1 MTCSFKPLF
10 DDTQAAL
17 KLEPANAQ
25 ATFEAT
31 SRQAEGL
38 RSEIKIRQF
47 ELTVDEPE
55 VLGGQDSGPNPVEL
69 ILGAL
74 ATCQEI
80 TYRLYADALGIPLDG
95 VSVTVSGDLDLR
107 GFFAVDD
114 QVRPGFTAIRTE
126 VTLDSPAPETEL
138 ERLKATVDRHCPV
151 LDILQNATPVSLA
164 LTEGRQPVAA
174 E

>member
-1 MTCSFKPLF
+1 MSGTFKPLF
-10 DDTQAAL
+10 DGTQNAL
-17 KLEPANAQ
+17 KLDPEKAA
-25 ATFEAT
+25 ATFQAT
-31 SRQAEGL
+31 SRQAKGL

-47 ELTVDEPE
+47 SLTVDEPE

-80 TYRLYADALGIPLDG
+80 TYRLYADALDIPLDG
-95 VSVTVSGDLDLR
+95 VAVTVSGDLDLR

-114 QVRPGFTAIRTE
+114 KVRPGFTAIRTE
-126 VTLDSPAPETEL
+126 VTLDSPASEAEI
-138 ERLKATVDRHCPV
+138 ERLKATVNKHCPV
-151 LDILQNATPVSLA
+151 LDILQNATPVSL
-164 LTEGRQPVAA
+164 EVSDGRPAVAA

>member
-1 MTCSFKPLF
+1 MSTTFKPLF
-10 DDTQAAL
+10 DGTQSAF
-17 KLEPANAQ
+17 KLEPEKAA
-25 ATFEAT
+25 ATFQAT

-38 RSEIKIRQF
+38 RSEIQIRQF
-47 ELTVDEPE
+47 NLTVDEPE

-80 TYRLYADALGIPLDG
+80 TYRLYADALDIPLDG
-95 VSVTVSGDLDLR
+95 VAVTVTGDLDLR

-126 VTLDSPAPETEL
+126 VTLDSPASAAEI
-138 ERLKATVDRHCPV
+138 ERLKATVNKHCPV
-151 LDILQNATPVSLA
+151 LDILQNTTPVSLEV
-164 LTEGRQPVAA
+164 TDGRQAAAA

>member
-1 MTCSFKPLF
+1 MSGTFKPLF
-10 DDTQAAL
+10 DDTQRAL
-17 KLEPANAQ
+17 KLEPEKANA
-25 ATFEAT
+25 TFQAT

-47 ELTVDEPE
+47 SLTVDEPE

-80 TYRLYADALGIPLDG
+80 TYRLYADALDIPLDG
-95 VSVTVSGDLDLR
+95 VAVTVSGDLDLR

-126 VTLDSPAPETEL
+126 VALDSPASEAEI
-138 ERLKATVDRHCPV
+138 ERLKAMVNKHCPV
-151 LDILQNATPVSLA
+151 LDILQNGTPVSLE
-164 LTEGRQPVAA
+164 LTENRQAVAA